1 MINFQFRTNKMKKT
15 IKITAL
21 ALCLVMLICAFAACA
36 EVQPLMTYGEKTLSV
51 NVYQF
56 LLSRMK
62 GTLGYYGYEVG
73 SESFWKTVV
82 DMQGTTYDQYFC
94 DIVKEQAIMYLVAD
108 VMCDEQGLSLSAE
121 QEAKIDEI
129 ISDRTPSVRVTTPIP
144 RLWDQLLDQNFVP
157 VVDDRDMF
165 MGIVTRRSVMAYLMN
180 RKGNARTGDEL
191 SS

>member
-1 MINFQFRTNKMKKT
+1 MNVAFF
-15 IKITAL
+15 
-21 ALCLVMLICAFAACA
+21 LIPKSQ
-36 EVQPLMTYGEKTLSV
+36 VT
-51 NVYQF
+51 
-56 LLSRMK
+56 
-62 GTLGYYGYEVG
+62 
-73 SESFWKTVV
+73 
-82 DMQGTTYDQYFC
+82 
-94 DIVKEQAIMYLVAD
+94 YLV
-108 VMCDEQGLSLSAE
+108 EGSSFRQGLEKLNRHGYTAIPVISRDGRYLGSVSE
-121 QEAKIDEI
+121 GDFLWNIMSMGSTDPRDMEEAKIDEI